1 MTVSIVCYW
10 GGWGTHKEYHMQ
22 KWGARLQ
29 EKVSLWV
36 HGDSSVCLSISGCDG
51 QTKPLKALVY
61 PRMDHRLCSRRLP
74 EEKISH
80 VLQGHAMR
88 DSPTAVPSGK
98 AVGFHSFLQGLGK
111 HLSLFIDL
119 KLLSG
124 PCNSLLWVE
133 ESNDQEIWS
142 QDHCVGMHIQRKMI
156 HTCQSLL
163 NTDILPYRLTH
174 RVDRLICS
182 LPSPLG
188 TLGGDEVNHRG
199 ASQTTAKWRF
209 IKKIHC
215 LERTFGWEVLA
226 HVCLGEVCAFTVAA
240 KETCGQTGHIELP
253 HTDLER
259 ERIGGCTSAGS
270 ESWCFEIHCTEDR
283 N

>member
-1 MTVSIVCYW
+1 
-10 GGWGTHKEYHMQ
+10 MQ

-80 VLQGHAMR
+80 VLQRHAMR

-209 IKKIHC
+209 IKKNP
-215 LERTFGWEVLA
+215 LPWEDIWLGGSGTCVFRGRCVPSQWLRKK
-226 HVCLGEVCAFTVAA
+226 HVDKQVTL
-240 KETCGQTGHIELP
+240 ELP

-259 ERIGGCTSAGS
+259 ERMGGCTSAGN